1 MIRMEVRE
9 LNDHI
14 NNLVEVVKR
23 LSKLWGIIKDDMELD
38 DNWFIKVGN
47 KKTGDIITLDGD
59 KIVL

>member
-23 LSKLWGIIKDDMELD
+23 LSKLWRIIKDDMELD